1 MVNTDGHRALLGA
14 YMSENLA
21 TILLVPGMCC
31 GAWVWDRLVPIL
43 HARGLVTRA
52 LDLPSVTE
60 APYRLCDLHDDAN
73 LVRSTIED
81 LHGPV
86 VLCGHSYGG
95 MVITEASAGQSSV
108 KHLVYIA
115 AEIPDEE
122 ETILTYS
129 AYVNPEFMETVL
141 VRGDGTG
148 LLDPDRTA
156 LFWDCDPQVRDWARS
171 RLRPM
176 SMRIADPDQTPHGV
190 GWREHSSTLLLC
202 QRDETANT
210 EYFKVFAQR
219 ATQVVELPTGH
230 SPQLSRP
237 EMVADILD
245 QVART

>member
-1 MVNTDGHRALLGA
+1 
-14 YMSENLA
+14 
-21 TILLVPGMCC
+21 
-31 GAWVWDRLVPIL
+31 
-43 HARGLVTRA
+43 
-52 LDLPSVTE
+52 
-60 APYRLCDLHDDAN
+60 
-73 LVRSTIED
+73 VRSAID
-81 LHGPV
+81 HLRAPV

-190 GWREHSSTLLLC
+190 GWREHPSTLLLC

-245 QVART
+245 RVART